1 VSYTAYG
8 YHGCEVLVGGDYTWQ
23 SYTPYLQGWAKM
35 RLEAVAEEAWN
46 QGVRACVFN
55 APEILTN
62 SSALFLGVELS
73 LYPLLAAVEREVGGT
88 RAAGLRQRCQALL
101 RQGETVDSLLA
112 RADAYLASPLL
123 APFADYGTWPHH
135 NTPAQAELML
145 GASAEL
151 MACNADPKQMVCAE
165 LSQVVFTAVGEIMFA
180 AAWEL
185 PAPVLWLNHDVVAR
199 SFGANPGSH

>member
-1 VSYTAYG
+1 
-8 YHGCEVLVGGDYTWQ
+8 
-23 SYTPYLQGWAKM
+23 M

-151 MACNADPKQMVCAE
+151 MACNADPQQMVCAE